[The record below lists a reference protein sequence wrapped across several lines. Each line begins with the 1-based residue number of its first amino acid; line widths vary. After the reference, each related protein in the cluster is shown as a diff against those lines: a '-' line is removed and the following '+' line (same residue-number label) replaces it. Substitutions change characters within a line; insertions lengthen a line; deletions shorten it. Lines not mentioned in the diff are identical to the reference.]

1 MLNNPYF
8 PNGDDM
14 AASLIRRMR
23 ELSLP
28 ILNLPG
34 ERVVAFFKEQV
45 LWLISQNPE
54 GKSLLVDCSITAE
67 LKDKDVFVTLNCSGS
82 DTARQ
87 LRDYYLAALKR
98 YGKWQQI
105 PTKTFF
111 KFPGCRV
118 PYSISYKFAANSPM
132 RANESGDPDQPIDE
146 SPIEES
152 QTRELVTP
160 QNQSEEVIQEIRHSS
175 LPASLLSMRNFKVL
189 DINEQVLNFVN
200 ESYDVIIGYDIQQLF
215 ERRQELSFQ
224 PDNVVNFHERLKKAK
239 VLHTTLRSFRSS
251 GACGTYYG
259 TFKAVNVWH
268 VPCRASFFES
278 FDLAV

>member
-118 PYSISYKFAANSPM
+118 PY
-132 RANESGDPDQPIDE
+132 
-146 SPIEES
+146 
-152 QTRELVTP
+152 
-160 QNQSEEVIQEIRHSS
+160 
-175 LPASLLSMRNFKVL
+175 
-189 DINEQVLNFVN
+189 
-200 ESYDVIIGYDIQQLF
+200 
-215 ERRQELSFQ
+215 
-224 PDNVVNFHERLKKAK
+224 
-239 VLHTTLRSFRSS
+239 LRS
-251 GACGTYYG
+251 CTWKYG
-259 TFKAVNVWH
+259 CQNHNYVQA
-268 VPCRASFFES
+268 ES
-278 FDLAV
+278 NARHQVKKETQGFAGK

>member
-1 MLNNPYF
+1 
-8 PNGDDM
+8 
-14 AASLIRRMR
+14 
-23 ELSLP
+23 
-28 ILNLPG
+28 
-34 ERVVAFFKEQV
+34 
-45 LWLISQNPE
+45 
-54 GKSLLVDCSITAE
+54 
-67 LKDKDVFVTLNCSGS
+67 
-82 DTARQ
+82 
-87 LRDYYLAALKR
+87 
-98 YGKWQQI
+98 
-105 PTKTFF
+105 
-111 KFPGCRV
+111 
-118 PYSISYKFAANSPM
+118 
-132 RANESGDPDQPIDE
+132 
-146 SPIEES
+146 
-152 QTRELVTP
+152 
-160 QNQSEEVIQEIRHSS
+160 
-175 LPASLLSMRNFKVL
+175 MRNFKVL